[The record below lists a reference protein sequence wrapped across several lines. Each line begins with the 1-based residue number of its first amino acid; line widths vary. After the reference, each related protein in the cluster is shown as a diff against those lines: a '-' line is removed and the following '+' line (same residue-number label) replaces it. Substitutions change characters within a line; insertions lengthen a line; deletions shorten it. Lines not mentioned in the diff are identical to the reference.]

1 MFEASTL
8 GGGLI
13 AIALTTQLLCS
24 VKEVTDEYVC
34 VKPTNG
40 IVLCRNKL
48 NNSFCSMECS
58 LRSMVEMSKQ

>member
-24 VKEVTDEYVC
+24 VKEVTVC
-34 VKPTNG
+34 LCQTN
-40 IVLCRNKL
+40 
-48 NNSFCSMECS
+48 
-58 LRSMVEMSKQ
+58 